1 MSRSNSSLVLFPF
14 MALGIRL
21 GSQGL
26 FDPGILLI
34 VAAAAALIW
43 LISAYRGSAK
53 AWFFRLVLGLA
64 AVALGQLA
72 ILPQEVWVVPREGEF
87 IGQVYQVQ
95 KLTYDQ
101 RVLVHLKPSRLQVAV
116 HLPLDVS
123 ISPGN
128 ELTFWGTIAQPNQA
142 PNPGAFCYRDYLRR
156 LGVFGVCYPTE
167 FQVTAGDNP
176 GLLARARGVMR
187 RNIVTHIRDPGLV
200 LALVL
205 GERDE
210 LGEGRRDSWRLLGI
224 SHLLAIS
231 GMHVG
236 YVALGVSLVVKRF
249 PCRPLF
255 KLALLQ
261 GLLLSYIVISGT
273 GASGWRAF
281 LVSLLGGYAGLR
293 GLRRDPLHIWAT
305 AGLIM
310 LLVKPALAFDLS
322 FALSFAA
329 SGGILLWSPT
339 MQVRWK
345 SRTLTYLA
353 QSLLLS
359 LTAQCSLVPFLMGS
373 FGEVALLGPLATLL
387 FLPCAAVL
395 IVGGLLTALGLGSLG
410 IGSVLNRV
418 MQVVQAMEALLLPYA
433 RQWKLGTLN
442 LWEISLWWALFIYA
456 GWRLRQPRLTK
467 PWRTLAQLCSL
478 FVIVLF
484 ISTLPPVVRRPLEIT
499 ALNVGQ
505 GDSFYVRTPSG
516 LHLLIDGG
524 GDLYPWQ
531 PRTRDAGVERVVPYL
546 RHRQVERLDYVIL
559 SHPHDDHLG
568 GLLAVLEE
576 FEVGMVLDNGHDHPS
591 PTYERY
597 LELLEEKE
605 IPYHP
610 VRAGDRVDLGDGITL
625 TVLYPQALRPNLRS
639 AQNNNSLLLRLQY
652 GGVRMLFTG
661 DLESAVL
668 YDLAHDPNL
677 DVQSQWLKIPHHGS
691 RGSMEPHFYA
701 AVDPAWAVIP
711 VGPNNFGHPHEEV
724 VEELNKRGI
733 VWRTT
738 YEEAQTFQV
747 WWGVWGRFTRGP
759 S

>member
-1 MSRSNSSLVLFPF
+1 M
-14 MALGIRL
+14 
-21 GSQGL
+21 
-26 FDPGILLI
+26 
-34 VAAAAALIW
+34 
-43 LISAYRGSAK
+43 
-53 AWFFRLVLGLA
+53 
-64 AVALGQLA
+64 
-72 ILPQEVWVVPREGEF
+72 
-87 IGQVYQVQ
+87 
-95 KLTYDQ
+95 
-101 RVLVHLKPSRLQVAV
+101 
-116 HLPLDVS
+116 
-123 ISPGN
+123 
-128 ELTFWGTIAQPNQA
+128 
-142 PNPGAFCYRDYLRR
+142 
-156 LGVFGVCYPTE
+156 
-167 FQVTAGDNP
+167 
-176 GLLARARGVMR
+176 
-187 RNIVTHIRDPGLV
+187 
-200 LALVL
+200 
-205 GERDE
+205 
-210 LGEGRRDSWRLLGI
+210 
-224 SHLLAIS
+224 
-231 GMHVG
+231 
-236 YVALGVSLVVKRF
+236 
-249 PCRPLF
+249 
-255 KLALLQ
+255 
-261 GLLLSYIVISGT
+261 
-273 GASGWRAF
+273 
-281 LVSLLGGYAGLR
+281 
-293 GLRRDPLHIWAT
+293 
-305 AGLIM
+305 
-310 LLVKPALAFDLS
+310 
-322 FALSFAA
+322 
-329 SGGILLWSPT
+329 
-339 MQVRWK
+339 
-345 SRTLTYLA
+345 
-353 QSLLLS
+353 
-359 LTAQCSLVPFLMGS
+359 
-373 FGEVALLGPLATLL
+373 
-387 FLPCAAVL
+387 
-395 IVGGLLTALGLGSLG
+395 
-410 IGSVLNRV
+410 
-418 MQVVQAMEALLLPYA
+418 
-433 RQWKLGTLN
+433 
-442 LWEISLWWALFIYA
+442 
-456 GWRLRQPRLTK
+456 
-467 PWRTLAQLCSL
+467 
-478 FVIVLF
+478 
-484 ISTLPPVVRRPLEIT
+484 VRRPLEIT

-668 YDLAHDPNL
+668 YDLARPQPRLAVPVVEDSPPR
-677 DVQSQWLKIPHHGS
+677 QSRYGTSFLC
-691 RGSMEPHFYA
+691 